1 VQPTYEIVGDKI
13 LHFQSVLLNPGE
25 LISAIEGTTVDGIG
39 EWLPWLSHGDEEPHQ
54 YGHLKEL
61 NLSKITVDTDN
72 KISTLI
78 QSIYST
84 LDACYKAYYIYLGLD
99 ESLAQVYVDKF
110 KSNRPSH
117 IAIKKY
123 FVGEELG
130 PHPDWEGEDP
140 VVFTAS
146 MYLNTDY
153 KGGTLS
159 FPSLGA
165 SVQAT
170 PGSVV
175 IFPSS
180 YLHESTKIV
189 EGTKYVTNVLAEL
202 PKSVVDGLL

>member
-1 VQPTYEIVGDKI
+1 MQPTYEVVGDKI
-13 LHFQSVLLNPGE
+13 LHFPSALQNSKELL
-25 LISAIEGTTVDGIG
+25 SSIEGTTLDGIG
-39 EWLPWLSHGDEEPHQ
+39 EWLPWLSHGDLEPHQ
-54 YGHLKEL
+54 YGYLKEL
-61 NLSKITVDTDN
+61 NLSKIAVDTDQ
-72 KISTLI
+72 KISNLI
-78 QSIYST
+78 QDIYAT
-84 LDACYKAYYIYLGLD
+84 LDSCYKAYYIYLGLD
-99 ESLAQVYVDKF
+99 ESLAQTYVDKF
-110 KSNRPSH
+110 KNNRPSH

-153 KGGTLS
+153 TGGILV
-159 FPSLGA
+159 FPSHGA
-165 SVQAT
+165 SIQAT

-180 YLHESTKIV
+180 YLHESTKIL

-202 PKSVVDGLL
+202 PKSVVNGLL